1 MNTITSQHLDLACV
15 VTTRVVG
22 FSPATNLT
30 CGSRQRAGIAIRLVK
45 STFRQRLKCVVSEV
59 PCGISIAF
67 PEATEADIMDVC
79 AFAEQRL
86 QRLQQ
91 EPLTTKMVEEILSVT
106 PAELRC
112 LTKQGR
118 IPPVGRAFF
127 SQGRKQVGVFVYA
140 PEVICKLAKQSDQIS
155 EWRRAAGT
163 AAMPSHRK
171 SSLARQS
178 AVDTFE

>member
-1 MNTITSQHLDLACV
+1 MNTITSQHLDLSCV
-15 VTTRVVG
+15 VTTRAVR
-22 FSPATNLT
+22 FSPAKNLT

-45 STFRQRLKCVVSEV
+45 STFRQKLKCVVSEV
-59 PCGISIAF
+59 PCGISIIF
-67 PEATEADIMDVC
+67 PEAAEVTDVC
-79 AFAEQRL
+79 AIAEQRL

-112 LTKQGR
+112 WTKQGR

-140 PEVICKLAKQSDQIS
+140 PEVICQLANQSDQIS
-155 EWRRAAGT
+155 EWRRSAGSGGD
-163 AAMPSHRK
+163 ALPQK
-171 SSLARQS
+171 IVAR
-178 AVDTFE
+178 APIGR